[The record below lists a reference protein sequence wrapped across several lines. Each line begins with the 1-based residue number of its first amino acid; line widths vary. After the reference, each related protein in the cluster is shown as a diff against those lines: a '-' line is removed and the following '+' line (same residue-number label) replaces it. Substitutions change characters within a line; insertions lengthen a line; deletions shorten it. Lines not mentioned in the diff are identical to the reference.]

1 MIDNYGTILEE
12 GIRSTYKNHP
22 DRNMGAQLNGAIK
35 KYISI
40 LNNNGMDYEKANM
53 VFCTC
58 FTRMDQDTKKPIR
71 NNFKRDK
78 DSVLNLMDYM
88 YRYCLDELSNS
99 RVEKKDEN
107 YISSILR
114 YVNSYID
121 VTKIYRVNNL
131 VDARSRIYVRPQVL
145 ESLTKVLDPVLNY
158 YVDNTLK
165 KTNQT
170 IKITEVT
177 DTGKHLFSNIEDI
190 GNCKLKDNYVG
201 SYKSGN
207 TTIQMASTLGYKTKK
222 KPQQDALLSC
232 SKDGS
237 SMNVIADGAGGSDM
251 GQVASTITIHFL
263 KKWFDRHDFSKLN
276 NVSPDN
282 MALIDEISK
291 QMVASLDRELKQIDA
306 FIKDKYKGSY
316 STVVVS
322 IVTPGFILFANVGD
336 STAYVYNENKNTI
349 EEKTVLDSVS
359 RGLSYEAARH
369 NPKNNEI
376 TSGMGMMFSN
386 PHYSVMPNKGA
397 YRIIMSSDGVT
408 DLISK
413 QNFDYLITNG
423 YNAADFVQKADQMPD
438 VTSGMKSQDNITAIV
453 IDSDEY
459 NKKRRVR

>member
-1 MIDNYGTILEE
+1 M
-12 GIRSTYKNHP
+12 
-22 DRNMGAQLNGAIK
+22 
-35 KYISI
+35 
-40 LNNNGMDYEKANM
+40 
-53 VFCTC
+53 
-58 FTRMDQDTKKPIR
+58 
-71 NNFKRDK
+71 
-78 DSVLNLMDYM
+78 
-88 YRYCLDELSNS
+88 
-99 RVEKKDEN
+99 
-107 YISSILR
+107 
-114 YVNSYID
+114 NSYID

-131 VDARSRIYVRPQVL
+131 VDARSRIYVSPQVL

-423 YNAADFVQKADQMPD
+423 YNAEDFVQKADQMPD